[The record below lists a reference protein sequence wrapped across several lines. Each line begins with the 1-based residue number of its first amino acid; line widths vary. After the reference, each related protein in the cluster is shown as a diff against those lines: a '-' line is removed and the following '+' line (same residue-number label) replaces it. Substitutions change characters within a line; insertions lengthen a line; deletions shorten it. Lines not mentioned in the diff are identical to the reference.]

1 MIFDFDLN
9 LFQNAISSGQQQ
21 YILADNSGNFK
32 ATTFDGGSQQLT
44 VNSQQLIA
52 AAYPQ
57 GSSNSLGTE
66 VEMVHYVDSQGHELS
81 QVTRLWLTC

>member
-1 MIFDFDLN
+1 MILNFDLN

-81 QVTRLWLTC
+81 QVTRL

>member
-1 MIFDFDLN
+1 MCL
-9 LFQNAISSGQQQ
+9 QNTISSPQPQ
-21 YILADNSGNFK
+21 YILSDGGGGHFK

-81 QVTRLWLTC
+81 QVMIFTFSQHS